1 MILVGEVVAF
11 GRIVNVGENM
21 NAYQERAKLTI
32 SDSFSPSSARPSG
45 WKQVQEQRV
54 MLKELEDRL
63 NGEDE
68 SAISARR
75 SARMADVS
83 LVIIRL
89 IHRNP
94 QYTSVL
100 VTGGRRDG
108 PRGEH
113 RRVRHCTGPPLACQE
128 VRGHRGPSG
137 PRSRSRQ
144 GAHCYGE
151 LQVMNYLQPLF
162 TFMLFA

>member
-1 MILVGEVVAF
+1 MILVGEVIAF

-75 SARMADVS
+75 ASRMADVS
-83 LVIIRL
+83 LIIIYVIQRSSDC
-89 IHRNP
+89 
-94 QYTSVL
+94 TSVR

-113 RRVRHCTGPPLACQE
+113 RRLRHCAGPPLACQE
-128 VRGHRGPSG
+128 VRGHRGPS
-137 PRSRSRQ
+137 
-144 GAHCYGE
+144 
-151 LQVMNYLQPLF
+151 
-162 TFMLFA
+162 

>member
-1 MILVGEVVAF
+1 MGEVIAF

-45 WKQVQEQRV
+45 WRQVQEQRV

-68 SAISARR
+68 AAISARR
-75 SARMADVS
+75 ASRMADVR
-83 LVIIRL
+83 LVIIL
-89 IHRNP
+89 VMQHNP
-94 QYTSVL
+94 HSTFVL

-108 PRGEH
+108 PRSEH
-113 RRVRHCTGPPLACQE
+113 RGLRHCTGPPFARQE
-128 VRGHRGPSG
+128 VRGHRGSSG
-137 PRSRSRQ
+137 PRGRSRQ
-144 GAHCYGE
+144 GTHCYGN
-151 LQVMNYLQPLF
+151 LQV
-162 TFMLFA
+162 